1 MPDTQPRMAA
11 AITHRSVLRIAWPII
26 LANTATPL
34 LGLADTAVIGNF
46 GSTAELAAIALG
58 SLWFMLLYWSFGF
71 LRMGTSG
78 FTAQADGAGNSAEV
92 RASLGR
98 ALLIAWALG
107 LAMLTL
113 QIPIL
118 GALRWLFSASSE
130 VETIAAEYFRIRL
143 WAAPAH
149 LGLFA
154 LFGVLVG
161 LGESRTLMALQLGL
175 NGSNILLDVL
185 FAGYFQMGA
194 AGIALGTAI
203 AEYGALGAGLIMVTR
218 LLARQHPGPLFERA
232 RILDTERLAGTLKA
246 NTDILIRTFL
256 MLLAFA
262 WFTNQGARLGDATLA
277 ANHVLLQLIMFSA
290 FFMDGFAFAAE
301 SLIGRAVGAG
311 DRARFERSVRISSQW
326 SALTALA
333 LAATILIAGDAII
346 ALLTDLP
353 AVRDAARLYLL
364 WCALYVACSFAAF
377 QFDGIFIGATR
388 TRDLRN
394 AAIISV
400 ALFAPLGVFGT
411 QHFGNHGLWA
421 SFVAYVLLRA
431 VTLWRRYPALRAE
444 FSDG

>member
-1 MPDTQPRMAA
+1 MGY
-11 AITHRSVLRIAWPII
+11 RIAV
-26 LANTATPL
+26 
-34 LGLADTAVIGNF
+34 DTG
-46 GSTAELAAIALG
+46 
-58 SLWFMLLYWSFGF
+58 
-71 LRMGTSG
+71 GT
-78 FTAQADGAGNSAEV
+78 FTDMV
-92 RASLGR
+92 
-98 ALLIAWALG
+98 
-107 LAMLTL
+107 
-113 QIPIL
+113 
-118 GALRWLFSASSE
+118 
-130 VETIAAEYFRIRL
+130 
-143 WAAPAH
+143 
-149 LGLFA
+149 
-154 LFGVLVG
+154 
-161 LGESRTLMALQLGL
+161 
-175 NGSNILLDVL
+175 LLDEDDRFRVGKAL
-185 FAGYFQMGA
+185 TTPDRISEGMFA
-194 AGIALGTAI
+194 ALDVV
-203 AEYGALGAGLIMVTR
+203 AETVGQSSR
-218 LLARQHPGPLFERA
+218 DLL
-232 RILDTERLAGTLKA
+232 A